1 MSEPSIFSG
10 LKLSDKLPVA
20 PAVPVDQRLF
30 APAAAQP
37 GPKAIPPPRTAR
49 ASPAPQEAPTAAPV
63 PPALSLPTVGKE
75 GKRERGKPEIPLE
88 AARSERPL
96 TEPATRTVSRFDIT
110 EKPWRKDSF
119 LFTDAEFDRL
129 EDFKLELRRRFDVKV
144 TKNDI
149 ARAAFQCLYEDY
161 THDPK
166 GCTIVRH
173 LRSKKT

>member
-1 MSEPSIFSG
+1 M
-10 LKLSDKLPVA
+10 
-20 PAVPVDQRLF
+20 
-30 APAAAQP
+30 
-37 GPKAIPPPRTAR
+37 
-49 ASPAPQEAPTAAPV
+49 
-63 PPALSLPTVGKE
+63 
-75 GKRERGKPEIPLE
+75 
-88 AARSERPL
+88 
-96 TEPATRTVSRFDIT
+96 SRFDIN

-161 THDPK
+161 THDPRRSA
-166 GCTIVRH
+166 IVRH